1 MSRSPYPYK
10 NQILAA
16 LPPQE
21 LASLRPLL
29 SAVDLPLRKSLQT
42 AKREERYAYF
52 LEDGM
57 ASIVSTMA
65 NGSSVEVGAV
75 GRDGLVGIS
84 SLLGAN
90 KSHLDTF
97 VQIAGSGFRIDAK
110 RLTKAFEQPGTLRVL
125 LQRYIQNQLLC
136 ARQYTACNRLH
147 SAEQRLARWLLT
159 CQDIIGSDELAL
171 KQEFLGQMLGI
182 RRITVTVTAGAL
194 QNKGLIRYI
203 RGRLKIENR
212 AGLEEIACEC
222 YQITKSDPR
231 RDRGRIIRHRV

>member
-1 MSRSPYPYK
+1 MFRSPSYPYK

-16 LPPQE
+16 LPPEE

-29 SAVDLPLRKSLQT
+29 SAIDLPLRKSLQT
-42 AKREERYAYF
+42 AKREGRYAYF

-65 NGSSVEVGAV
+65 DGSSVEVGAV

-84 SLLGAN
+84 GLLGERT
-90 KSHLDTF
+90 SHLDTF
-97 VQIAGSGFRIDAK
+97 VQIAGAGFRIDAK
-110 RLTKAFEQPGTLRVL
+110 KLKQAFEQPGTLRTL
-125 LQRYIQNQLLC
+125 LQLYIQAQLLC

-159 CQDIIGSDELAL
+159 CQDIVGADELAL

-182 RRITVTVTAGAL
+182 RRITVTVSAGAL
-194 QNKGLIRYI
+194 QNKGLIRYT
-203 RGRLKIENR
+203 RGRLKIKSR
-212 AGLEEIACEC
+212 PGLEKIACEC
-222 YQITKSDPR
+222 YQLTKTESPA
-231 RDRGRIIRHRV
+231 